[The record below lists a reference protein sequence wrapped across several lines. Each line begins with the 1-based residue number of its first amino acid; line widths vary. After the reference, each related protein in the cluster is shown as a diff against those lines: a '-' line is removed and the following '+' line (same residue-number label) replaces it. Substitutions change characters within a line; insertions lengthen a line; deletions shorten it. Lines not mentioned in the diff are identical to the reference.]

1 MSYPLPSWTDDP
13 MTSDPLDADNL
24 TLYNDAVTDLDT
36 RVSGQESFASDQI
49 QLATAKGDMLAAAT
63 TDNMGT
69 LAVGSNGQVL
79 TADTASALGVKW
91 ATPAAAGVA
100 SVTAGDGTITVA
112 GTGTNPTVKVNAIA
126 ESQVTSLTTDLA
138 AKAAKST
145 LTTKGDLYVASAA
158 STPARLAVGSDTQ
171 VLTADST
178 QTTGVKWATP
188 GASGVATVTAGDST
202 ITIGGTG
209 SAPTVAVNAIAES
222 QVTSLTTDL
231 AGKQPLDSDLTALA
245 AISPTNDDVIQR
257 KAGAWTNRTM
267 AQLSSDLGLAAGYQ
281 PLDSD
286 LTAVAALTPTNDDV
300 IQRKAGAW
308 TNRSIAQLKTDLAIT
323 ESDVSGLVSDLA
335 AKEATANKAA
345 ASGYASLDGSTKVP
359 IAQLPTGSSSTTVAI
374 GNDSRLSDAR
384 TPTAHHTTHST
395 GGTDAIAPADIGAI
409 ASSTATTKGD
419 LLAATASATIAR
431 LAVGSNGQVLI
442 ADSAQTPG
450 IKWGTGVTTVTAA
463 DGTITVAGTG
473 AAPTVAVGTIAES
486 QVTGLTTDLAAKV
499 TGVTAGD
506 GTITIAGTATAPT
519 VAVNAIAE
527 SKVTNLTTDLAAKAP
542 LASPTLTGTTTVAKF
557 IETPVALTDASTIT
571 VDASLGNL
579 FRVTLGGSRTM
590 GAPSNATDG
599 QQILF
604 ELLQDGTGSRT
615 ITWTSGSGGY
625 QFDAQTP
632 VLQTAAAK
640 RDYVAFT
647 YSTAATR
654 WLYTPRVNPNT
665 ITIAESQVTSLTTD
679 LAGKQPLAT
688 DLTAIAGLTPTNDDV
703 LQRKAGAWTNRTI
716 AQLLTD
722 LGLAALYQPLDSDL
736 TAIAALTQTNG
747 NVLTS
752 NGTAWTSAALPAFST
767 RVETIADAAS
777 LTGDSVSGAIQVGVC
792 TSLSQAATVNPPSN
806 GTVGAPYRYILTAS
820 GGTRVVTPSGFAAST
835 DNGSGAAVSV
845 ASGKTIVI
853 YSQYIGSSGWL
864 YGGYELLV

>member
-126 ESQVTSLTTDLA
+126 ESQVTSLTTDLS
-138 AKAAKST
+138 AKTAKST

-222 QVTSLTTDL
+222 KVTGLVTDL
-231 AGKQPLDSDLTALA
+231 AALQPIDSDLTAIA
-245 AISPTNDDVIQR
+245 ALTPTNDDVIQR

-286 LTAVAALTPTNDDV
+286 LTSIAALTPTNDDV
-300 IQRKAGAW
+300 VQRKSGAW
-308 TNRSIAQLKTDLAIT
+308 TNRSIAQFKTDLAIT
-323 ESDVSGLVSDLA
+323 PS
-335 AKEATANKAA
+335 
-345 ASGYASLDGSTKVP
+345 
-359 IAQLPTGSSSTTVAI
+359 
-374 GNDSRLSDAR
+374 
-384 TPTAHHTTHST
+384 
-395 GGTDAIAPADIGAI
+395 DIGAQPVDTDLTTI
-409 ASSTATTKGD
+409 AALTATTDSILQSKASAWTTRTPAQLKTDLLLTATDVGLGSVTNDAQITKATVTTKGD
-419 LLAATASATIAR
+419 ILAASAASTPVR
-431 LAVGSNGQVLI
+431 VAVGSNGQVLI

-486 QVTGLTTDLAAKV
+486 QVTNLTTDLAAKV

-654 WLYTPRVNPNT
+654 WLYSPRVNPNT

-688 DLTAIAGLTPTNDDV
+688 DLTSIAALTPTNDDV
-703 LQRKAGAWTNRTI
+703 IQRKAGAWTNRTI

-747 NVLTS
+747 NVITS
-752 NGTAWTSAALPAFST
+752 NGTAWTSAAPVAPAFST

-777 LTGDSVSGAIQVGVC
+777 LTGNSASGATQVGVC

-835 DNGSGAAVSV
+835 DNGSGVAVSV
-845 ASGKTIVI
+845 ATGKTIVI
-853 YSQYIGSSGWL
+853 YSQYIGTSGWL
-864 YGGYELLV
+864 YGGYELLQ